1 MKNPCS
7 LCGVDDATPQAAQ
20 TRPTIQIENR
30 YLRDR
35 VAAEGQRRGIK
46 ALARVAAEL
55 ITERLTQIDVGV
67 VAHPTSPNETNARR

>member
-1 MKNPCS
+1 M
-7 LCGVDDATPQAAQ
+7 CGVDDATPQTEK

-30 YLRDR
+30 HLRER

-55 ITERLTQIDVGV
+55 INERLTQIDVGA
-67 VAHPTSPNETNARR
+67 VAFHTATNETNAER